1 MSTYLLANK
10 EGLLVRFRLLLDFCG
25 RKRVHFSYLHLH
37 TTIKGGNRFRKIQL
51 TENVVKFYPKLNI
64 FPISSCRWYYPCLLI
79 SLSPKLVIY
88 LYSSSFVYRQTRGCV
103 CLFIFRH
110 NISYWYEQSILN
122 ILGSNLVSNTTVAS
136 ANVNSRV
143 NLNNQ
148 SIL

>member
-1 MSTYLLANK
+1 MPNARINVLILRNWPSTCLSTYLLANK
-10 EGLLVRFRLLLDFCG
+10 EGLLVRFRLLLDFRG

-110 NISYWYEQSILN
+110 NISY
-122 ILGSNLVSNTTVAS
+122 
-136 ANVNSRV
+136 
-143 NLNNQ
+143 
-148 SIL
+148 